1 MLVVA
6 ACGWGGEAGLSVRR
20 AIRAQ
25 KLGQAHALYT
35 KAQHAPAGLHTARHA
50 APLACDGSRLRSVG
64 GVRAF
69 LPEVGDEAMVPTAVE
84 IAGEIAGETAGESSA
99 SPSEPRTSTRS
110 VVAQS
115 TGQRPKRTRSCPQCP
130 PLVHAIAPRQLPRA
144 ALCSRQRGGTRNIS
158 QDSTRATACTLHP
171 CMPTACTLHALRVCP
186 LRFPRRLPA
195 DAAQGH
201 AARQGHR

>member
-1 MLVVA
+1 MNRFRVITSGGCRTAQHGMLVVA

-69 LPEVGDEAMVPTAVE
+69 LPEVGNEAMVPTAVE

-130 PLVHAIAPRQLPRA
+130 PWYTP
-144 ALCSRQRGGTRNIS
+144 
-158 QDSTRATACTLHP
+158 
-171 CMPTACTLHALRVCP
+171 
-186 LRFPRRLPA
+186 
-195 DAAQGH
+195 
-201 AARQGHR
+201 

>member
-1 MLVVA
+1 MCSQRGQPLFHLPESFEPGAPSSRGPPLEPFQGNNQRWLQDSSARMLVVA

-69 LPEVGDEAMVPTAVE
+69 LPEVGNEAMVPTAVE

-130 PLVHAIAPRQLPRA
+130 PWYTP
-144 ALCSRQRGGTRNIS
+144 
-158 QDSTRATACTLHP
+158 
-171 CMPTACTLHALRVCP
+171 
-186 LRFPRRLPA
+186 
-195 DAAQGH
+195 
-201 AARQGHR
+201 

>member
-1 MLVVA
+1 MPFQGNNQRWLQDSSARMLVVA

-69 LPEVGDEAMVPTAVE
+69 LPDGDEAMVPTAVE

-130 PLVHAIAPRQLPRA
+130 PWYTP
-144 ALCSRQRGGTRNIS
+144 
-158 QDSTRATACTLHP
+158 
-171 CMPTACTLHALRVCP
+171 
-186 LRFPRRLPA
+186 
-195 DAAQGH
+195 
-201 AARQGHR
+201 

>member
-1 MLVVA
+1 MVAGVETSSADMLVVA

-69 LPEVGDEAMVPTAVE
+69 LPDGDEAMVPTAVE

-130 PLVHAIAPRQLPRA
+130 PP
-144 ALCSRQRGGTRNIS
+144 GTRHS
-158 QDSTRATACTLHP
+158 SPAASPGCTLLS
-171 CMPTACTLHALRVCP
+171 AE
-186 LRFPRRLPA
+186 RRYSQHLS
-195 DAAQGH
+195 
-201 AARQGHR
+201 R